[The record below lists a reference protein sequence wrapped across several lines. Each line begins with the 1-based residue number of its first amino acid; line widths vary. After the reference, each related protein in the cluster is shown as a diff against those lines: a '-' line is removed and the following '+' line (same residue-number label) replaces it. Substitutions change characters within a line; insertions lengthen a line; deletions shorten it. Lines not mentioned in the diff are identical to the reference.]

1 METAPLRCSFFLMKF
16 EVLILGCGAAAPN
29 GRNLPSAQ
37 LINLRENYLL
47 VDCGEGTQLQLRRY
61 NVKFQR
67 ISHIF
72 ISHLHGDH
80 YLGLMGLLSSMH
92 LLGRRTPLVVYSP
105 AGLEEI
111 IRLQMKISES
121 YFEFPLEFVVLP
133 CDEEWLIVSESA
145 FEVRS
150 FPLRHRLKCSGFLFT
165 EKPLLPNISKDMIR
179 ELKLSIEEILQLKH
193 GNTIVNREGRV
204 IEPQHV
210 LLPSQETRSY
220 AYCSDTMEWENIVS
234 SIRNVSL
241 LYHEST
247 FLESESKRAVETWH
261 STASGAAR
269 IASKA
274 AAKML
279 MLGHY
284 SARYGNLNCFLDEAI
299 EIFPN
304 VVLAEEGKT
313 VEL

>member
-1 METAPLRCSFFLMKF
+1 MKF

-37 LINLRENYLL
+37 LVNLRENYLL
-47 VDCGEGTQLQLRRY
+47 VDCGEGTQLQLRKY
-61 NVKFQR
+61 KVKFQR

-92 LLGRRTPLVVYSP
+92 LLGRRAPLKVFSP
-105 AGLEEI
+105 RGLEEI

-121 YFEFPLEFVVLP
+121 YFDYTIEFVELL
-133 CDEEWLIVSESA
+133 CDDESLIVDEAA

-150 FPLRHRLKCSGFLFT
+150 FPLRHRLKCSGFVFK
-165 EKPLLPNISKDMIR
+165 EKPLLPNISKEMIH
-179 ELKLSIEEILQLKH
+179 EFKLDIEQILQLKH
-193 GNTIVNREGRV
+193 GNSIVSRDGV
-204 IEPQHV
+204 KVEPEHV
-210 LLPSQETRSY
+210 LLPVQELKSY
-220 AYCSDTMEWENIVS
+220 AYCSDTIEWDKLVP
-234 SIRNVSL
+234 SIRNVTL

-247 FLESESKRAVETWH
+247 FLDAEVKRAAETWH

-269 IASKA
+269 IAVKA
-274 AAKML
+274 EVHRL

-284 SARYGNLNCFLDEAI
+284 SARYGDLGCFLDEASQ
-299 EIFPN
+299 IFPN
-304 VVLAEEGKT
+304 VILAEEGKII
-313 VEL
+313 EI

>member
-1 METAPLRCSFFLMKF
+1 MKF
-16 EVLILGCGAAAPN
+16 EVLILGCGAAAPS

-105 AGLEEI
+105 PGLEEI

-121 YFEFPLEFVVLP
+121 YLEFSLTFIELP
-133 CDEEWLIVSESA
+133 CNEELLIVNEQA

-150 FPLRHRLKCSGFLFT
+150 FPLRHRLKCSGFVFK
-165 EKPLLPNISKDMIR
+165 EKPLLPNISKEMIH
-179 ELKLSIEEILQLKH
+179 EFKLDIEEILQLKH
-193 GNTIVNREGRV
+193 GKSIVNRDGLLV
-204 IEPQHV
+204 EPKQV
-210 LLPSQETRSY
+210 LLPIPETKSY
-220 AYCSDTMEWENIVS
+220 AYCSDTVEWENVIPF
-234 SIRNVSL
+234 IRNVSL

-247 FLESESKRAVETWH
+247 FLETEAKRAVETWH

-274 AAKML
+274 EVKRL

-284 SARYGNLNCFLDEAI
+284 SARYSDLNCFLEEASR
-299 EIFPN
+299 IFPN
-304 VVLAEEGKT
+304 VILAEEGR
-313 VEL
+313 VLEL

>member
-1 METAPLRCSFFLMKF
+1 MKF
-16 EVLILGCGAAAPN
+16 EVLILGCGAAAPS

-61 NVKFQR
+61 KVKFQR

-92 LLGRRTPLVVYSP
+92 LLGRRTPLTVYSP
-105 AGLEEI
+105 PGLEEI
-111 IRLQMKISES
+111 IRVQMKISES
-121 YFEFPLEFVVLP
+121 FFEFPLEFIALS
-133 CDEEWLIVSESA
+133 CESESLIVDESA

-150 FPLRHRLKCSGFLFT
+150 FPLKHRVKCSGFVFS

-179 ELKLSIEEILQLKH
+179 EYKLDVEEILQLKH
-193 GNTIVNREGRV
+193 GHAIVSRDGIPVTPE
-204 IEPQHV
+204 QV
-210 LLPSQETRSY
+210 LAPPQETKSY
-220 AYCSDTMEWENIVS
+220 AYCSDTMEWEKIIPF
-234 SIRNVSL
+234 IRNVSL

-247 FLESESKRAVETWH
+247 FLETEAKRAVETWH

-269 IASKA
+269 IALKA
-274 AAKML
+274 EVRQL
-279 MLGHY
+279 MLGHF
-284 SARYGNLNCFLDEAI
+284 SARYGDQGYFLQEATP
-299 EIFPN
+299 IFPN
-304 VVLAEEGKT
+304 VILAEEGRT
-313 VEL
+313 IEL

>member
-1 METAPLRCSFFLMKF
+1 MKF
-16 EVLILGCGAAAPN
+16 EVLILGCGAAAPS

-61 NVKFQR
+61 KVKFQR

-92 LLGRRTPLVVYSP
+92 LLGRRTPLTVFSP
-105 AGLEEI
+105 PGLEEI
-111 IRLQMKISES
+111 IRVQMKISES
-121 YFEFPLEFVVLP
+121 FFEFPLEFIALS
-133 CDEEWLIVSESA
+133 CESESLIVDESA

-150 FPLRHRLKCSGFLFT
+150 FPLKHRVKCSGFVFS

-179 ELKLSIEEILQLKH
+179 EYKLDVEEILQLKH
-193 GNTIVNREGRV
+193 GHAIVSRDGIPVTPE
-204 IEPQHV
+204 QV
-210 LLPSQETRSY
+210 LAPPQETKSY
-220 AYCSDTMEWENIVS
+220 AYCSDTMEWEKIIPF
-234 SIRNVSL
+234 IRNVTL

-247 FLESESKRAVETWH
+247 FLETEAKRAVETWH

-269 IASKA
+269 IALKA
-274 AAKML
+274 EVRQL
-279 MLGHY
+279 MLGHF
-284 SARYGNLNCFLDEAI
+284 SARYGDQSYFLQEAI
-299 EIFPN
+299 PIFPN
-304 VVLAEEGKT
+304 VILAEEGRT
-313 VEL
+313 IEL

>member
-1 METAPLRCSFFLMKF
+1 MKF
-16 EVLILGCGAAAPN
+16 EVLILGCGAAAPS

-61 NVKFQR
+61 KVKFQR

-92 LLGRRTPLVVYSP
+92 LLGRRTPLTVYSP
-105 AGLEEI
+105 PGLEEI
-111 IRLQMKISES
+111 IRVQMKISES
-121 YFEFPLEFVVLP
+121 FFEFPLEFIALS
-133 CDEEWLIVSESA
+133 CESESLIVDESA

-150 FPLRHRLKCSGFLFT
+150 FPLKHRVKCSGFVFR

-179 ELKLSIEEILQLKH
+179 EYKLDVEEILQLKH
-193 GNTIVNREGRV
+193 GHAIVSRDGIPVTPE
-204 IEPQHV
+204 QV
-210 LLPSQETRSY
+210 LAPPHETKSY
-220 AYCSDTMEWENIVS
+220 AYCSDTMEWEKIIPF
-234 SIRNVSL
+234 IRNVTL

-247 FLESESKRAVETWH
+247 FLETEAKRAVETWH

-269 IASKA
+269 IALKA
-274 AAKML
+274 EVRQL
-279 MLGHY
+279 MLGHF
-284 SARYGNLNCFLDEAI
+284 SARYGDQGYFLQEAI
-299 EIFPN
+299 PIFPN
-304 VVLAEEGKT
+304 VILAEEGRT
-313 VEL
+313 IEL

>member
-1 METAPLRCSFFLMKF
+1 MKF
-16 EVLILGCGAAAPN
+16 EVLILGCGAAAPS

-61 NVKFQR
+61 KVKFQR

-92 LLGRRTPLVVYSP
+92 LLGRRTPLTVFSP
-105 AGLEEI
+105 PGLEEI
-111 IRLQMKISES
+111 IRVQMKISES
-121 YFEFPLEFVVLP
+121 FFEFPLEFIALS
-133 CDEEWLIVSESA
+133 CESESLIVDESA

-150 FPLRHRLKCSGFLFT
+150 FPLKHRVKCSGFVFS

-179 ELKLSIEEILQLKH
+179 EYKLDVEEILQLKH
-193 GNTIVNREGRV
+193 GHAIVSREGIPV
-204 IEPQHV
+204 TPEQV
-210 LLPSQETRSY
+210 LAPPQETKSY
-220 AYCSDTMEWENIVS
+220 AYCSDTMEWEKIIPF
-234 SIRNVSL
+234 IRNVTL

-247 FLESESKRAVETWH
+247 FLETEAKRAVETWH

-269 IASKA
+269 IALKA
-274 AAKML
+274 EVRQL
-279 MLGHY
+279 MLGHF
-284 SARYGNLNCFLDEAI
+284 SARYGDQSYFLQEAI
-299 EIFPN
+299 PIFPN
-304 VVLAEEGKT
+304 VILAEEGRT
-313 VEL
+313 IEL